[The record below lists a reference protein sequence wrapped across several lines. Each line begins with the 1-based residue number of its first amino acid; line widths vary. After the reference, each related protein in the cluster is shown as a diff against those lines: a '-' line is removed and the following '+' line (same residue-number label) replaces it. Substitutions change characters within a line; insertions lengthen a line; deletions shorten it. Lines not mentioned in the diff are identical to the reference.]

1 MENFYGQARKIFF
14 EEKRIF
20 FPYIFAFMGFFLM
33 VFLVWSQMPRMSSGG
48 YETFPLHYN
57 IHFGVD
63 FLGQWFAAFAPPL
76 VGILFMIINSVLIW
90 WFWMRLRVLSVITL
104 TATIVIQGTL
114 LGVAALLVALNT

>member
-1 MENFYGQARKIFF
+1 
-14 EEKRIF
+14 
-20 FPYIFAFMGFFLM
+20 M
-33 VFLVWSQMPRMSSGG
+33 VALLLNSAAWLYLAAMIRPSEDLFI
-48 YETFPLHYN
+48 LHYN